1 MALNNVV
8 VNNSHAARSKHE
20 RLFSRG
26 YLAVPIAFLEHYARL
41 QKYGGLTHAEAMFIL
56 HVMSFKWGERAP
68 FPSYATLA
76 KRMGTGPKTV
86 QRQAKA
92 LEDKGYLVRQKR
104 QGRSNAFE
112 LTPLFD
118 CLLEAV
124 TAPDGPLPRA
134 A

>member
-1 MALNNVV
+1 MTLKKVA
-8 VNNSHAARSKHE
+8 VNNSHAARWKHE
-20 RLFSRG
+20 KLFSRG
-26 YLAVPIAFLEHYARL
+26 YLAVPISFLEHYANL
-41 QKYGGLTHAEAMFIL
+41 KKFGGLTHAEAMFIL
-56 HVMSFKWGERAP
+56 QVMSFKWGERAP

-76 KRMGTGPKTV
+76 KRMGTGPKTI

-92 LEDKGYLVRQKR
+92 LEDKGYLIRQKR

-118 CLLEAV
+118 LLLEAV
-124 TAPDGPLPRA
+124 VAQEGVLSRA

>member
-1 MALNNVV
+1 MALNNIT
-8 VNNSHAARSKHE
+8 VNNSHAARWKHE
-20 RLFSRG
+20 KLFGRG

-41 QKYGGLTHAEAMFIL
+41 KKFGGLTHAEAMFIL

-76 KRMGTGPKTV
+76 KRMGTSPKTV

-92 LEDKGYLVRQKR
+92 LEDKGYLVRVAR
-104 QGRSNAFE
+104 HGRSNAFE

-118 CLLEAV
+118 SLLEAV
-124 TAPDGPLPRA
+124 QTQEAPAKA